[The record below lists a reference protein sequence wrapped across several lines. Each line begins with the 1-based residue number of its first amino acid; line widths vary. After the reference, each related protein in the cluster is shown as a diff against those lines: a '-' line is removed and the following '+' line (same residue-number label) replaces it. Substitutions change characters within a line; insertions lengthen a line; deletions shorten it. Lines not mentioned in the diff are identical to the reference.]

1 GGDAEG
7 LAPWA
12 RRCGAQCDLP
22 AGVPGPVLG
31 GHPVQGGLPVRAARP
46 PRDDDGDAHARLRA
60 WLRRCSQVSYSS
72 GRSKSSVQSSIST
85 KWPRLR
91 PGHRHTCPSGTPA
104 MTRYHWLTRLRLM
117 RPRRRR
123 PVTWSMPRR
132 ASLCASGASAIA
144 QFSFQRLPVSFE
156 PFSRPY
162 TVQSATSVV
171 VMVVMA
177 WSDSQMSP
185 NTIVVD
191 SGVDHRCAAEAILS
205 MSPSTWRRRGG
216 SVRAPRWVQSSRS
229 SSATTITSPCGASAA
244 TVRCST
250 GTPSTG
256 ASCLGSPRWP
266 PHRVPSPAAG
276 MTNLVTGRPSSCGL
290 RDESRVEDAFDAGVR
305 LDAGG
310 PPAQVPHVV
319 DDVAVQRRVLV
330 AGAVA
335 GLQHHQVQVAQVR

>member
-1 GGDAEG
+1 GGRAEAVDEMVRHHPSRSVVHRLGRVPHPRGPYVGVRHHQHLRAGARDGGGDAEG

-185 NTIVVD
+185 NTIAVVD
-191 SGVDHRCAAEAILS
+191 DRDHRCAEEAILS
-205 MSPSTWRRRGG
+205 MSPISDRKSTRLN
-216 SVRAPRWVQSSRS
+216 SSHAKIS
-229 SSATTITSPCGASAA
+229 YA
-244 TVRCST
+244 VV
-250 GTPSTG
+250 
-256 ASCLGSPRWP
+256 CLDTENAEQ
-266 PHRVPSPAAG
+266 PAG
-276 MTNLVTGRPSSCGL
+276 
-290 RDESRVEDAFDAGVR
+290 
-305 LDAGG
+305 
-310 PPAQVPHVV
+310 
-319 DDVAVQRRVLV
+319 
-330 AGAVA
+330 
-335 GLQHHQVQVAQVR
+335 